1 MIVNLRRMANR
12 VKQDSR
18 AVSAAE
24 SSPRSPARSGAA
36 AGARRPGTARREAIF
51 AAALRLF
58 RERGFHGTAIN
69 DIGAAAGVTGP
80 ALYRHFDSK
89 GAVLREAIL
98 EGSNRMAAAIRAALA
113 QEAPTPEAALEALTR
128 ATVEAA
134 LENADIF
141 AAYVLEARHLDKE
154 IRKSLRQRELRHR
167 EEWARLLLGVHPD
180 VDPEQARTLVAMAIY
195 SLAALCMEPS
205 RLARPQLVELATER
219 VMALLLAPAPG

>member
-1 MIVNLRRMANR
+1 MIVNLGRVANR
-12 VKQDSR
+12 VKRDSA
-18 AVSAAE
+18 AVSAADN
-24 SSPRSPARSGAA
+24 SPRSPAGAGAA
-36 AGARRPGTARREAIF
+36 AAARRPGPARREAIF

-58 RERGFHGTAIN
+58 RERGFHGTAIK

-113 QEAPTPEAALEALTR
+113 QETPTPEAALEALTR

-141 AAYVLEARHLDKE
+141 AAYVLEARHLDRE
-154 IRKSLRQRELRHR
+154 IRKSLRRRELRHR

-180 VDPEQARTLVAMAIY
+180 VDPEQARTLVAMATY

-205 RLARPQLVELATER
+205 RLPRPQLVELATER